1 MHGNL
6 EPEESVFESEPK
18 WDIED
23 IKQAFIDNATD
34 YDRLMKKEAQD
45 E

>member
-1 MHGNL
+1 M
-6 EPEESVFESEPK
+6 EEEEK
-18 WDIED
+18 IEWDIED
-23 IKQAFIDNATD
+23 IKQAFIDNAKD

>member
-6 EPEESVFESEPK
+6 EPEESVFESEPT

-23 IKQAFIDNATD
+23 IKQAFIDNAKD